1 MNTKRSTFFWLSV
14 TAIALLSIIVS
25 LYTKNTSSISLQ
37 IFKITSIKSVFNQSE
52 IHEFFTFINQLFGNL
67 YRRLACDQTKWKSP
81 LIAKYG
87 VAVTLT
93 VDQKGCGKFNSLQ
106 KAVDAVPEKA
116 SKPTLIILDAGTY
129 KEKVNVKVTKS
140 NLIIQGQGYQNTF
153 IVWNDTAAKSNGTI
167 YSYSVGVFAS
177 KFIAQDISFKN
188 IAPLPKPGTIGGQAV
203 AFRIAGDQAAF
214 YSCGFYGFQDTLHDD
229 IGRHYFKRCFIEGTI
244 DFIFGN
250 VNSVATGAGINGAI
264 AAQQRA
270 SLQEKTGF
278 SFVNCKI
285 TGKGNLW
292 LGRAWGV
299 YSTIVYIK
307 TVMPAIIA
315 PEGWNDWKDSS
326 RDQYGYMI
334 LQLAYYIVCFNTLI
348 IVSNIACLLFE
359 CVFRKVFFGEHAC
372 TGPGSNFKSRVKYA
386 KQLSVADA
394 TPFMSIAYI
403 DGKDWIH

>member
-1 MNTKRSTFFWLSV
+1 MNTKKSTFFWLSV

-25 LYTKNTSSISLQ
+25 LYTKNTSSISLP

-52 IHEFFTFINQLFGNL
+52 IHEFFTFINQLFGHL
-67 YRRLACDQTKWKSP
+67 YRRLTCDQTKWKSP

-250 VNSVATGAGINGAI
+250 GRSLYEDCTVNSVATGAGINGAI

-326 RDQYGYMI
+326 RDQ
-334 LQLAYYIVCFNTLI
+334 
-348 IVSNIACLLFE
+348 
-359 CVFRKVFFGEHAC
+359 KVFFGEHAC